1 MEDDPLGSGSLSGS
15 ASGSVQSKLDAMRL
29 AVQQGTVP
37 TASEV
42 NAFLKQC
49 ETQQVSS
56 ETIANVEQMLGALKK
71 AGFKMKEI
79 KSGWQALKGMEARK
93 AEARSAAVTKPT
105 KAAPTPA
112 TYSSALGVN
121 IPAATRRTQSKGVQ
135 PTPTTAGRQK
145 VLKAASSEATVNNEG
160 FNHGDKVVF
169 APFCPHRDRG
179 VGTVVFASHSGI
191 CVEFDTGGPK
201 AKEWVHNEILVRPGS
216 ARGSASRKNA
226 GRTVFTP
233 KDEVGVEV
241 VVSAPAPA
249 PVDDTL

>member
-15 ASGSVQSKLDAMRL
+15 ASASVQSKLDAMRL

-42 NAFLKQC
+42 NTFLRQC
-49 ETQQVSS
+49 EMQQVSS

-71 AGFKMKEI
+71 SGFKMKEI
-79 KSGWQALKGMEARK
+79 KAGWQALKAMEARK
-93 AEARSAAVTKPT
+93 AADHSAAVTKPT
-105 KAAPTPA
+105 KAAPTAA

-121 IPAATRRTQSKGVQ
+121 IPAATQRTQSKGVK
-135 PTPTTAGRQK
+135 PTSAPAGRKK
-145 VLKAASSEATVNNEG
+145 VPKAASNEPTLNEEG
-160 FNHGDKVVF
+160 FSQGDKVVF

-179 VGTVVFASHSGI
+179 VGTVVYSSHSGI

-201 AKEWVHNEILVRPGS
+201 AQEWVHNEILVRPG
-216 ARGSASRKNA
+216 RGSASRKNT
-226 GRTVFTP
+226 GGTVFTP
-233 KDEVGVEV
+233 KEEVPGAPV